1 MSSTSAPA
9 TRTRRIRLGRIC
21 RGSRDHQHEFGSLV
35 KERLGSEA
43 AEAVGAVGAVDW
55 SNPRLVCIA
64 GDFTH
69 HDMVAIEMIGRRID
83 LVSYRASTTC

>member
-1 MSSTSAPA
+1 MTTSMSSGAW
-9 TRTRRIRLGRIC
+9 
-21 RGSRDHQHEFGSLV
+21 SR
-35 KERLGSEA
+35 RLGSEA
-43 AEAVGAVGAVDW
+43 AEAVGAVGAVEAAEAVDW

-69 HDMVAIEMIGRRID
+69 HDMVAIERIGRRID